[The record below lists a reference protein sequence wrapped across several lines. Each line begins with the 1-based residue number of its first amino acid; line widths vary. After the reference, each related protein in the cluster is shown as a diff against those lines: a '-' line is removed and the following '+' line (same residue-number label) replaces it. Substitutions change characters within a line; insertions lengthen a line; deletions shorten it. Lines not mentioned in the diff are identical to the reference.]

1 MIQINKNQFLH
12 KIGWFLGLND
22 GIIRKKEALQLKDPT
37 EFINFIHSDSLFSIK
52 YHVEPEFTQFNK
64 GITWAYYKL
73 YKAFD
78 RVITPANLSEVFN
91 EFKTNI
97 SNHKYYFLKKFY
109 ELEIN
114 SKTETD
120 RKQFLNYK
128 FKSIQEIRKKK
139 PYFMGLVTSF
149 FIFSN
154 DILFLTQL
162 DDLNDILAK
171 FRCLRFKSGFFPKFW
186 IGFIEL
192 LLKMKAFHIYYG
204 DDLVDYNERIDKIEQ
219 KLIKKARAFRLDNKI
234 FSINE
239 IFKSR

>member
-1 MIQINKNQFLH
+1 M
-12 KIGWFLGLND
+12 
-22 GIIRKKEALQLKDPT
+22 KDPT

-52 YHVEPEFTQFNK
+52 YYVEPEFTQFNK

-78 RVITPANLSEVFN
+78 RVITPAKLSEVFN

-109 ELEIN
+109 ELEID

-120 RKQFLNYK
+120 RKKNLNYK
-128 FKSIQEIRKKK
+128 FKSIQEIRTKK

-192 LLKMKAFHIYYG
+192 LLKMKAFHIYYR
-204 DDLVDYNERIDKIEQ
+204 DDLVDYNERIAKIEQ
-219 KLIKKARAFRLDNKI
+219 RLIEKARNFRLNNEI
-234 FSINE
+234 FSIYE
-239 IFKSR
+239 IFQ